1 MVAMRKSLKMLTL
14 VAVAL
19 VGTTLVLGGCHTI
32 AGAGEDI
39 SKAGKAI
46 EKTATKHAP

>member
-1 MVAMRKSLKMLTL
+1 MRKNAKMLALIVLTL
-14 VAVAL
+14 A
-19 VGTTLVLGGCHTI
+19 GTSLVLSGCHTI

>member
-1 MVAMRKSLKMLTL
+1 MRKSAKML
-14 VAVAL
+14 AVVFAL
-19 VGTTLVLGGCHTI
+19 AGASLVLAGCHTI

-39 SKAGKAI
+39 SHAGKAI